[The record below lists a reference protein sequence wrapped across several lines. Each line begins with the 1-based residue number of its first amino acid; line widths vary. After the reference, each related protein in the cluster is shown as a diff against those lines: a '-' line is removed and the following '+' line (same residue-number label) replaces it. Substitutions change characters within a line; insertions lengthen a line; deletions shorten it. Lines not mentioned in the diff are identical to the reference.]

1 MNSLCRLSAAWVMLP
16 LLIGIGP
23 STQAQQ
29 DPLFSQYM
37 FNTLAFNPAYAGNSE
52 VFTMM
57 VLSRHQWVGIEGA
70 PSTQTFVA
78 HSPLRKQALAVGF
91 SAMNDRI
98 GPARQTGA
106 FVDVAYRIRT
116 GADTRLSFGLKGGVN
131 GFSADLASL
140 STVVPDQSNV
150 SIQSRMMPNFG
161 FGLYWHS
168 PRYYVGLSAP
178 KLLENEVAPS
188 TNGVVT
194 TAAEARHFFVIA
206 GYVLPVGRDIKFKPS
221 MMARM
226 VKGAPLSLDVNA
238 SFLLRERIWLG
249 AMYRVGNAFGFVGQ
263 YQVND
268 QLRVGY
274 AFDLTTTRLGA
285 YNAGTHEV
293 MISYDFRFIKGRT
306 ISPRYF

>member
-1 MNSLCRLSAAWVMLP
+1 MNSLCRLCAPWAMLP

-37 FNTLAFNPAYAGNSE
+37 FNTLAFNPAYAGSAE

-70 PSTQTFVA
+70 PSTQTLVA

-116 GADTRLSFGLKGGVN
+116 GADTRLSFGLKGGLN

-168 PRYYVGLSAP
+168 PRYYAGVSAP

-188 TNGVVT
+188 SSGVVT

-206 GYVLPVGRDIKFKPS
+206 GYVLPVGRDLKFKPS

>member
-1 MNSLCRLSAAWVMLP
+1 
-16 LLIGIGP
+16 
-23 STQAQQ
+23 
-29 DPLFSQYM
+29 
-37 FNTLAFNPAYAGNSE
+37 
-52 VFTMM
+52 
-57 VLSRHQWVGIEGA
+57 
-70 PSTQTFVA
+70 
-78 HSPLRKQALAVGF
+78 
-91 SAMNDRI
+91 
-98 GPARQTGA
+98 
-106 FVDVAYRIRT
+106 
-116 GADTRLSFGLKGGVN
+116 
-131 GFSADLASL
+131 
-140 STVVPDQSNV
+140 
-150 SIQSRMMPNFG
+150 
-161 FGLYWHS
+161 
-168 PRYYVGLSAP
+168 VGLSAP

-206 GYVLPVGRDIKFKPS
+206 GYVLPVGRDLKFKPS

-238 SFLLRERIWLG
+238 NFLLRERIWLG
-249 AMYRVGNAFGFVGQ
+249 AMYRVGNAFGFMGQ